1 MLRLFIFGGL
11 MLGIFL
17 WNYFFKN
24 LFNLFIGTL
33 YTVYHYVDGGP
44 DYTLEMQRIVD
55 EFNNETGM
63 INIFVLF
70 YCFILEVGLRQIN
83 ELEAKLM
90 DIDIQPRPDAQY
102 VVYNRVPKVFSVF

>member
-63 INIFVLF
+63 INIFCPF
-70 YCFILEVGLRQIN
+70 FIVSFQRSVCD
-83 ELEAKLM
+83 KLT
-90 DIDIQPRPDAQY
+90 
-102 VVYNRVPKVFSVF
+102 S